1 MEEGTQLAE
10 LLNEFQDVFAKT
22 EFDLGHFSETEHS
35 IDTGQ
40 SRPIKQHMRR
50 TPVCFAGEEEAH
62 LKKMLEA
69 GVIQE
74 SISEWASA
82 PVLIRKRDGSVR
94 WCIDYRALDDVTVKD
109 VFPLPLVD
117 DCLDTLAGSV
127 WFSTLDANSA
137 YWQVKIK
144 DEDRK
149 KTAFITKYG
158 LFEHVKMGFGLCN
171 APATYA
177 RVMNLVLRG
186 LSWKTVLAFLDDV
199 LVLGKTFSDHLV
211 NLADAL
217 SRFREHGLKLKPKK
231 CLFFQKE
238 VEFLGRRVSSNCIAM
253 SDVDIQT
260 VINWPKPQCSKDV
273 ERFAGLANYHRGF
286 VKDFSRLAAPLY
298 QVISKYKFQWG
309 TEQKGAFTALKDAL
323 TNPPVLALPNQCDAF
338 VLDTDASDFAKS
350 VTDARN
356 PIERESVL

>member
-1 MEEGTQLAE
+1 MYQFLIIAYLFT
-10 LLNEFQDVFAKT
+10 QDVFAKT
-22 EFDLGHFSETEHS
+22 EFDLGHFSEIEHS
-35 IDTGQ
+35 VNTGQ
-40 SRPIKQHMRR
+40 SRPIKQRMRR
-50 TPVCFAGEEEAH
+50 TPACFTGEEEAH
-62 LKKMLEA
+62 LKKILEA

-74 SISEWASA
+74 STSEWASA

-94 WCIDYRALDDVTVKD
+94 WCIDYRALNDVSVKD

-127 WFSTLDANSA
+127 WFSKLDANSA

-144 DEDRK
+144 DGDRK

-171 APATYA
+171 APATFA

-199 LVLGKTFSDHLV
+199 LVLGKTFSYHLV

-231 CLFFQKE
+231 CLFF
-238 VEFLGRRVSSNCIAM
+238 
-253 SDVDIQT
+253 
-260 VINWPKPQCSKDV
+260 
-273 ERFAGLANYHRGF
+273 
-286 VKDFSRLAAPLY
+286 
-298 QVISKYKFQWG
+298 
-309 TEQKGAFTALKDAL
+309 
-323 TNPPVLALPNQCDAF
+323 
-338 VLDTDASDFAKS
+338 
-350 VTDARN
+350 
-356 PIERESVL
+356 